1 MAKLEKIFQEA
12 LQYQRAGKLEAAVE
26 VYKQFLLVVPSQPDA
41 LNNMGVCLIELDRSN
56 EAIKILSGAVDIYS
70 RDHEL
75 LNNLGNALQKSKRIE
90 DAVARF
96 HSALD
101 LQPNNI
107 TILLNLS
114 RNLLRLG
121 EYDRALSYLKK
132 ARDLSPENANVAMV
146 DTLALPV
153 VYNSAEE
160 IVTARERLTSKLAE
174 MENQT
179 WKIVDPATTVGQT
192 NFFLAYQGANDKD
205 IQSRV
210 AALYLK
216 SCPDLAYVAD
226 HCRPY
231 KRG

>member
-26 VYKQFLLVVPSQPDA
+26 VYKQFLLVVPSQSDA
-41 LNNMGVCLIELDRSN
+41 LNNIGVCLIELDRSN
-56 EAIKILSGAVDIYS
+56 EAIKILSDAVDIYS

-121 EYDRALSYLKK
+121 EYDRALSY
-132 ARDLSPENANVAMV
+132 
-146 DTLALPV
+146 
-153 VYNSAEE
+153 
-160 IVTARERLTSKLAE
+160 
-174 MENQT
+174 
-179 WKIVDPATTVGQT
+179 
-192 NFFLAYQGANDKD
+192 
-205 IQSRV
+205 
-210 AALYLK
+210 
-216 SCPDLAYVAD
+216 
-226 HCRPY
+226 
-231 KRG
+231 